1 MAPVQKRWGED
12 QGNMHLL
19 PGCLLT
25 SSRTSAFSF
34 HELCFLFSAKVRI
47 SYILFGTEA
56 TTKMSLT
63 SNRNTMRYNLDLN
76 SYLAPKGETNLQEG
90 LKKANEQI
98 QNANSGDTK
107 VSSIII
113 VLLTGEIKP
122 QALQESKEEADKARG
137 MGAYIYCIG
146 MDSYKLNQMQEIADS
161 PEHILEVKKSPEQLH
176 DLVDLFGTKTC
187 LELRSVEP
195 SPLCVEGSKPVI
207 LKGYGFNNGK
217 TNDQII
223 CRFKFSDSK
232 VIDFHPTAMNMTS
245 LTCPKPDVQLGE
257 TITVEVSL
265 NNGRNFLY
273 RPIPVNTTMDCAPP
287 LKPVITEYPTYPP
300 EVYSPAPMP
309 PRPNITP
316 PPKPATPA
324 TPPPTTTAQAIT
336 PSPTFIYVEAD
347 PTPEEK
353 LLTLVLSLLLIPVVL
368 WWIWWLCFRKAK
380 PPPPQI
386 IEKLKEKP
394 PPPPAPPVN
403 VCPTIILCCCA
414 CRGVS
419 VNRGLEN
426 KVTLRNLD
434 QACCRQLP
442 LTWPQEAGNLALMP
456 NLCTQ
461 TSSGSAICLQPS
473 QGYLPITY
481 CSQCHPQ
488 STRCSSPP
496 SRILRMLPAP
506 SQATRRTV
514 YSLPPP

>member
-1 MAPVQKRWGED
+1 MRESCPWVLNSSLFLLLLLLHLPLFRAQDSPDTDPEWVNHNPYYPISGRSYEGRMGIKITEDEILQYCDGIFDLYYVFDTSTKTMTNWGAVHAAWED
-12 QGNMHLL
+12 MVEKYLN
-19 PGCLLT
+19 
-25 SSRTSAFSF
+25 
-34 HELCFLFSAKVRI
+34 AKVRI

-273 RPIPVNTTMDCAPP
+273 RPIPVNTTMDCVSTWGQRATTHLGCLEPQLWVELSPICLLPLTCSASTPAVAPP

-324 TPPPTTTAQAIT
+324 TPPPTISPGCT
-336 PSPTFIYVEAD
+336 P
-347 PTPEEK
+347 
-353 LLTLVLSLLLIPVVL
+353 
-368 WWIWWLCFRKAK
+368 
-380 PPPPQI
+380 
-386 IEKLKEKP
+386 EKLKEKP

-414 CRGVS
+414 CRG
-419 VNRGLEN
+419 N

-442 LTWPQEAGNLALMP
+442 LTW
-456 NLCTQ
+456 
-461 TSSGSAICLQPS
+461 
-473 QGYLPITY
+473 
-481 CSQCHPQ
+481 
-488 STRCSSPP
+488 
-496 SRILRMLPAP
+496 
-506 SQATRRTV
+506 
-514 YSLPPP
+514 